1 LDTQA
6 VAGIIPQIRAASSVP
21 IAVGFG
27 IRDAKS
33 AVAIGKT
40 ADAVVIGSRI
50 VQLLEEAVPAQ
61 RVQSLEDFLKDIRK
75 ALDQ

>member
-1 LDTQA
+1 
-6 VAGIIPQIRAASSVP
+6 
-21 IAVGFG
+21 
-27 IRDAKS
+27 
-33 AVAIGKT
+33 VAIGKT

-50 VQLLEEAVPAQ
+50 VQLLEEAAPAQ